1 MGGEGKAWVFY
12 AGPQIG
18 RAHKGFIRHLTVLF
32 SWERMHKLAKV
43 LQAELGGSSIL
54 NINSFFGTHR
64 GLERD
69 VSSGGLTDFNLFSFT
84 TRINSLE
91 NMMNALKLPATSRR
105 LSLLAL
111 AGFAAI
117 CSTSAMA
124 QDAPGFYVGG
134 NLGPTR
140 AHFNNDAYNNRARN
154 NGFTI
159 NSSSVD
165 NSSTGGKLFGGYQ
178 LNPNF
183 AVEGGYFDLG
193 RFNYSGVTSGGTYN
207 GNTRSNGLNLDLVGT
222 LPLSDRFSVLGRVGA
237 AYARTRDS
245 SSSIGFAPPITANSS
260 RNDTHLKYGLGLQ
273 YAITD
278 ALSLRGE
285 LERYHRINDQI
296 RRSNV
301 DMASIGLVYRFGA
314 KAQTPVAQT
323 YVAPAPVYVAP
334 APAPY
339 VAPAPVYVAPAPAP
353 YVAPVRPAKEG
364 RN

>member
-1 MGGEGKAWVFY
+1 
-12 AGPQIG
+12 
-18 RAHKGFIRHLTVLF
+18 
-32 SWERMHKLAKV
+32 
-43 LQAELGGSSIL
+43 
-54 NINSFFGTHR
+54 
-64 GLERD
+64 
-69 VSSGGLTDFNLFSFT
+69 
-84 TRINSLE
+84 
-91 NMMNALKLPATSRR
+91 MNALKSLSIPHRV
-105 LSLLAL
+105 SLLAL
-111 AGFAAI
+111 AGFAAF
-117 CSTSAMA
+117 CSTSAVA

-134 NLGPTR
+134 SLGATR
-140 AHFNNDAYNNRARN
+140 AHFNNDAYNNLARN
-154 NGFTI
+154 NGFAI

-165 NSSTGGKLFGGYQ
+165 NRSTGGKLFGGYQ

-193 RFNYSGVTSGGTYN
+193 RFNYSGVTSGGTYS

-237 AYARTRDS
+237 AYERTRDS
-245 SSSIGFAPPITANSS
+245 SSSNGFAPPRTANGS
-260 RNDTHLKYGLGLQ
+260 RNDTNLKYGLGLQ

-285 LERYHRINDQI
+285 IERYHRVNDPI
-296 RRSNV
+296 RRGNV

-314 KAQTPVAQT
+314 KAQAPVAQT

-339 VAPAPVYVAPAPAP
+339 VAPAPVYVAPEPAP
-353 YVAPVRPAKEG
+353 YVAPARPAKEG

>member
-1 MGGEGKAWVFY
+1 
-12 AGPQIG
+12 
-18 RAHKGFIRHLTVLF
+18 
-32 SWERMHKLAKV
+32 
-43 LQAELGGSSIL
+43 
-54 NINSFFGTHR
+54 
-64 GLERD
+64 
-69 VSSGGLTDFNLFSFT
+69 
-84 TRINSLE
+84 
-91 NMMNALKLPATSRR
+91 MNAVKLPANPLR
-105 LSLLAL
+105 LRLLAV
-111 AGFAAI
+111 ASFAVV
-117 CSTSAMA
+117 CSTSVMA
-124 QDAPGFYVGG
+124 QEAPGFYVGG
-134 NLGPTR
+134 SVGPTR
-140 AHFNNDAYNNRARN
+140 AHFNNDAYNNLARN
-154 NGFTI
+154 NGFAI

-207 GNTRSNGLNLDLVGT
+207 GNTRSHGLNLDLVGT

-245 SSSIGFAPPITANSS
+245 SSSTGFAPPVTANMS
-260 RNDTHLKYGLGLQ
+260 RNDTHVKYGVGLQ

-285 LERYHRINDQI
+285 LERYHRVNDQI
-296 RRSNV
+296 RRGNV

-323 YVAPAPVYVAP
+323 YVAPAPVYIAPPPPVVTAP
-334 APAPY
+334 APAPAPASVYVAPPPPPY
-339 VAPAPVYVAPAPAP
+339 VAPA
-353 YVAPVRPAKEG
+353 RPAKEG

>member
-1 MGGEGKAWVFY
+1 MKASKFQV
-12 AGPQIG
+12 A
-18 RAHKGFIRHLTVLF
+18 
-32 SWERMHKLAKV
+32 S
-43 LQAELGGSSIL
+43 
-54 NINSFFGTHR
+54 HR
-64 GLERD
+64 
-69 VSSGGLTDFNLFSFT
+69 V
-84 TRINSLE
+84 
-91 NMMNALKLPATSRR
+91 
-105 LSLLAL
+105 SLLAL

-124 QDAPGFYVGG
+124 QEAPGFYVGG
-134 NLGPTR
+134 SLGATR
-140 AHFNNDAYNNRARN
+140 AHFNNDAYNNLARN
-154 NGFTI
+154 NGFAI

-207 GNTRSNGLNLDLVGT
+207 GNTRSHGLNLDLVGT

-237 AYARTRDS
+237 AYAKTRDS
-245 SSSIGFAPPITANSS
+245 SSSTGFVPPVTANRSL
-260 RNDTHLKYGLGLQ
+260 NDTHVKYGVGLQ

-285 LERYHRINDQI
+285 LERYYRTNDQI
-296 RRSNV
+296 RRGNV

-334 APAPY
+334 PPPPPVAM
-339 VAPAPVYVAPAPAP
+339 APAPVYVAPPPPP
-353 YVAPVRPAKEG
+353 YVAPARPAKEG